1 MSNHQASATPWWLN
15 QRIRG
20 WIAQLLVIAFVA
32 GFFTFVAYNTQVNM
46 QARGISNSLSF
57 FGQEA
62 GFSVIQSLI
71 PYSSSSTYGR
81 VFLVGLLNTLFV
93 SVIGIIFASLL
104 GLVIGIA
111 RLSSNWLLARLA
123 GAFIE
128 TFRNIPLLLQIFFF
142 YFAVMQVLPTARQSF
157 DLGGLFFFNNRG
169 VYLPRPVPEPAFWA
183 VVIAFVVAIGGVIWL
198 RRWARRRQEETG
210 QPFPVF
216 WGGFGLI
223 IGLPLI
229 VFFLA
234 GMPLGWSVPQLR
246 GFNFQGG
253 LVAIPEFTALLLAL
267 TIYTAASIA
276 EIVRSG
282 ILSVSHGQT
291 EAARSLG
298 LPNQRVLQLV
308 VLPQALR
315 VIIPPVTSQY
325 LNLTKNSSLATAIG
339 YPDLVSVF
347 AGTALNQTGQAVVI
361 IGITMGVYLTISLS
375 ISLLMNVYN
384 QRVRLVER

>member
-1 MSNHQASATPWWLN
+1 MSNHRVNETPWWLN
-15 QRIRG
+15 QRVRG
-20 WIAQLLVIAFVA
+20 WLAQLLVVAFVA
-32 GFFTFVAYNTQVNM
+32 GFFAYLAYNTHLNM
-46 QARGISNSLSF
+46 QARGITNSLSF
-57 FGQEA
+57 MGQEA
-62 GFSVIQSLI
+62 GFDVIQALI
-71 PYSSSSTYGR
+71 PYTSTSTYAR

-93 SVIGIIFASLL
+93 AFIGIIFASIL
-104 GLVIGIA
+104 GLIVGIA

-142 YFAVMQVLPTARQSF
+142 YFAVMQTLPTARQSL
-157 DLGGLFFFNNRG
+157 DLGGLFFLNNRG
-169 VYLPRPVPEPAFWA
+169 VYLPRPMPEDAFWF
-183 VVIAFVVAIGGVIWL
+183 VFIAFVVAIGLTIWL
-198 RRWARRRQEETG
+198 RRWTHRRQDLTG

-216 WGGFGLI
+216 WSGLLI
-223 IGLPLI
+223 IVVLPLS
-229 VFFLA
+229 VFFIA
-234 GMPLGWSVPQLR
+234 GTPLSWSIPHLR

-253 LVAIPEFTALLLAL
+253 FVAIPEFTSLLLAL

-298 LPNQRVLQLV
+298 LSNRRVLQLV

-361 IGITMGVYLTISLS
+361 ISITMGVYLAISLAIS
-375 ISLLMNVYN
+375 ILMNWYN
-384 QRVRLVER
+384 HRVRLIER

>member
-1 MSNHQASATPWWLN
+1 MSNHRVNDTPWWLN
-15 QRIRG
+15 QRVRG
-20 WIAQLLVIAFVA
+20 LLAQLLVIAFVA
-32 GFFTFVAYNTQVNM
+32 GFFAYLAYNTHVNM

-57 FGQEA
+57 MGQEA
-62 GFSVIQSLI
+62 GFDVIQSLI
-71 PYSSSSTYGR
+71 PYNSTSTYAR

-93 SVIGIIFASLL
+93 AAIGIVFASIL
-104 GLVIGIA
+104 GLIVGIA

-142 YFAVMQVLPTARQSF
+142 YFAVMQALPTARQSL
-157 DLGGLFFFNNRG
+157 DIGGLFFLNNRG

-183 VVIAFVVAIGGVIWL
+183 VLAAFVVAVGLTVWL
-198 RRWARRRQEETG
+198 RRWAHRRQDLTG
-210 QPFPVF
+210 RPFPMF
-216 WGGFGLI
+216 WAGLGI
-223 IGLPLI
+223 VVGLPLI
-229 VFFLA
+229 VFFAA
-234 GMPLGWSVPQLR
+234 GMPLGWSIPHLR

-253 LVAIPEFTALLLAL
+253 FAAIPEFTSLLLAL

-298 LPNQRVLQLV
+298 LPNRRVLQLV

-361 IGITMGVYLTISLS
+361 IAITMGVYLAISLT
-375 ISLLMNVYN
+375 ISLLMNWYN
-384 QRVRLVER
+384 HRVRLIER

>member
-1 MSNHQASATPWWLN
+1 MSNHRVNDTPWWLN
-15 QRIRG
+15 QRVRG
-20 WIAQLLVIAFVA
+20 LLAQLLVIAFVA
-32 GFFTFVAYNTQVNM
+32 GFFAYLAYNTHVNM

-57 FGQEA
+57 MGQEA
-62 GFSVIQSLI
+62 GFDVIQSLI
-71 PYSSSSTYGR
+71 PYNSTSTYAR

-93 SVIGIIFASLL
+93 AAIGIVFASIL
-104 GLVIGIA
+104 GLIVGIA

-142 YFAVMQVLPTARQSF
+142 YFAVMQALPTARQSL
-157 DLGGLFFFNNRG
+157 DIGGLFFLNNRG

-183 VVIAFVVAIGGVIWL
+183 VLAAFVIAAGLTVWL
-198 RRWARRRQEETG
+198 RRWAHRRQDLTG
-210 QPFPVF
+210 RPFPMF
-216 WGGFGLI
+216 WVGLGI
-223 IGLPLI
+223 VVGLPLI
-229 VFFLA
+229 VFFAA
-234 GMPLGWSVPQLR
+234 GMPLGWSIPHLR

-253 LVAIPEFTALLLAL
+253 FAAIPEFTSLLLAL

-298 LPNQRVLQLV
+298 LPNRRVLQLV

-361 IGITMGVYLTISLS
+361 IAITMGVYLAISLT
-375 ISLLMNVYN
+375 ISLLMNWYN
-384 QRVRLVER
+384 HRVRLIER